1 MISWSCSALS
11 SFLQRLKSYD
21 RKLMMKA
28 YLINKK
34 NGHTLITNMSESEF
48 KKFQNGFQAMMEY
61 EWKSTLDSLEEYVS
75 S

>member
-1 MISWSCSALS
+1 
-11 SFLQRLKSYD
+11 
-21 RKLMMKA
+21 MMKA